1 MEKKPNF
8 VDTLVKKCSVTK
20 VCVIAEPETPL

>member
-8 VDTLVKKCSVTK
+8 VDTLVKKRSVTN
-20 VCVIAEPETPL
+20 CVIAEPETPL